1 MMRGFQTILLVSV
14 LSFSNALWAKATLEV
29 GSLCEVQK
37 DIVGR
42 VKAQMKRTKTAKLA
56 AGQQLKVM
64 TLKPKW
70 VRVSLNDK
78 AYFVLAKVL
87 RRNCKLTK
95 DVSVKQEASPTS
107 SSSQG
112 DSCVLNKAID
122 VRSKPRLKRIKKI
135 KFPKD
140 SVLNITK
147 RLKKWTQVVA
157 QNAKPG
163 KWWVKPEVLAQHC
176 HEQQVLSAAPVSAAT
191 PSAEPAIQL
200 SDASTQGAAALEAT
214 TTEPEVAAPGTETL
228 APSEAV
234 PGTKTLA
241 PSEPVPA
248 EASAN
253 TASPESVVRA
263 PSEIKSVAPTLGH
276 VGDASAGGG
285 GGSHSLPAP
294 EEDVAAIQSPVSRPE
309 PSSTLALGTEPVP
322 ETTNVSPTMP
332 QEDVLDN
339 LAKPEQAQSPY
350 AGSRALPQ
358 EAAQGSAK
366 TPIKAASS
374 REDTSKSKRPRSDF
388 YIDLQLGG
396 GLSDLHA
403 SALGGLALSGSAGFG
418 LVLIN
423 RLRLGTNFNVLG
435 QYNAWENES
444 LFFAN
449 RLAGFFEIGVL
460 PQYDQNWHIHLGFG
474 YAAGIKVRRED
485 ERLGGVDIP
494 RLKGYV
500 YLGPA
505 WASGITYDLINFDSL
520 DLTTTLKYTGANLKY
535 YRVIHSGT
543 LLIGL
548 SWM

>member
-1 MMRGFQTILLVSV
+1 
-14 LSFSNALWAKATLEV
+14 
-29 GSLCEVQK
+29 
-37 DIVGR
+37 
-42 VKAQMKRTKTAKLA
+42 MKRTKTAKLA
-56 AGQQLKVM
+56 AGQQLKVL

-87 RRNCKLTK
+87 RRNCELTK
-95 DVSVKQEASPTS
+95 EVSVKQEAPPAS
-107 SSSQG
+107 SKA
-112 DSCVLNKAID
+112 DSCVLSKAID
-122 VRSKPRLKRIKKI
+122 VRSKPRLKRVKKI

-140 SVLNITK
+140 SLLNITK

-163 KWWVKPEVLAQHC
+163 KWWVKPEVLVQHC
-176 HEQQVLSAAPVSAAT
+176 HEQQVLSAAPVSAPT
-191 PSAEPAIQL
+191 PSAEPATQL
-200 SDASTQGAAALEAT
+200 SDASTQGAAALEAAT
-214 TTEPEVAAPGTETL
+214 PEPDAPASGTESLAPSESAPGTESL
-228 APSEAV
+228 APSA
-234 PGTKTLA
+234 
-241 PSEPVPA
+241 PVPP
-248 EASAN
+248 EASTN
-253 TASPESVVRA
+253 TASPESGVTT
-263 PSEIKSVAPTLGH
+263 PSEIKSVAPTPGH
-276 VGDASAGGG
+276 VGDASAGEAVG
-285 GGSHSLPAP
+285 
-294 EEDVAAIQSPVSRPE
+294 IQSAPVLEGGAAVPQDPLPRPE
-309 PSSTLALGTEPVP
+309 PSPTLALGTEPVP
-322 ETTNVSPTMP
+322 EPTNVSPTMP
-332 QEDVLDN
+332 QEDVLDD

-350 AGSRALPQ
+350 AGSQALPQ
-358 EAAQGSAK
+358 EEPAK
-366 TPIKAASS
+366 TPIKAAS
-374 REDTSKSKRPRSDF
+374 RTEETSKRKRPRGDF

-418 LVLIN
+418 LVVIN

-485 ERLGGVDIP
+485 ERLGGTDIL

-505 WASGITYDLINFDSL
+505 WASGITYDLINFNSL